1 MIVEKN
7 IKKVKNIVANQKKR
21 GNKICLI
28 PTMGALHEGHTFLIK
43 EALKKSEFVWLSIFV
58 NPTQFNDLND
68 FKNYP
73 KSIKKDISKIKEI
86 SENIFV
92 FNPTSDE
99 IYNNYIVFENFDF
112 GNLDKVMEGNYRPN
126 HFNGVATIVAK
137 LFEIF
142 EPDFTFFGEKDFQ
155 QVLIIKHLIS
165 KKFPKIN
172 LVICNTVREKNGL
185 AISSRNKLLNKKIY
199 KKCGLIYD
207 MLVFAK
213 KHIREKDI
221 NKIKEHIINKLNAI
235 SSFELEYFEIRDSEF
250 LEKIDI
256 LVKKQKIRAFICVKV
271 DGIRLIDNME
281 L

>member
-7 IKKVKNIVANQKKR
+7 IKKVEKLIENQKNK

-28 PTMGALHEGHTFLIK
+28 PTMGSLHEGHTFLIK
-43 EALKKSEFVWLSIFV
+43 EAIKKSEIVWLSIFV

-73 KSIKKDISKIKEI
+73 KTINKDILKIKEI

-92 FNPTSDE
+92 FNPTSEE
-99 IYNNYIVFENFDF
+99 IYNDNIVSENFDF
-112 GNLDKVMEGNYRPN
+112 GNLDKVMEGKYRPN
-126 HFNGVATIVAK
+126 HFNGVATIVTK

-142 EPDFTFFGEKDFQ
+142 KPDFTFFGEKDFQ
-155 QVLIIKHLIS
+155 QVLIIKHLIT

-185 AISSRNKLLNKKIY
+185 AISSRNNLLNKHIY

-207 MLVFAK
+207 MLVYAK
-213 KHIREKDI
+213 EHVRKKDI
-221 NKIKEHIINKLNAI
+221 SKIKEYIIDKINSI
-235 SSFELEYFEIRDSEF
+235 SSFELEYFEIRDSKF

-256 LVKKQKIRAFICVKV
+256 LDKKQKIRAFICVKV
-271 DGIRLIDNME
+271 DGVRLIDNMK

>member
-92 FNPTSDE
+92 FNPTTDE
-99 IYNNYIVFENFDF
+99 IYNNNVVFENFDF

-207 MLVFAK
+207 MLVYAK